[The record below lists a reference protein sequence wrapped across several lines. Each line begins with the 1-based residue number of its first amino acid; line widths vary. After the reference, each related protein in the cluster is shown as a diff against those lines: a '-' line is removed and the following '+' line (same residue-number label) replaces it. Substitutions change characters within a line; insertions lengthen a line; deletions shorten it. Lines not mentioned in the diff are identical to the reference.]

1 MALEQ
6 QQKPRKK
13 VFNSMLSQS
22 YTIGVPLPN
31 KANTDRPIKLITAVT
46 LNTAD
51 QLPVTSKI

>member
-1 MALEQ
+1 
-6 QQKPRKK
+6 
-13 VFNSMLSQS
+13 MLSQRVS